1 MEKLMKRLL
10 LLLCLLLASP
20 AYASNDDIV
29 VTARRVVERQADT
42 PVFVKYYSGTELEQ
56 NNTVQLEDVFG
67 ISTRSNASAGDALLF
82 SMRGQAQPDLAS
94 TVDLSVGVYIDGAY
108 AARTHGQNVPLLD
121 IKNIQILRG
130 PQGTFFGRNTTGG
143 AVLIESNDPTIGE
156 NYSTLTANYS
166 RFNEF
171 NGSGVINN
179 TLSDNIAIRVALQRI
194 SRESVSLDQV
204 GSKFPRKDIWNG
216 RIKLR
221 HDTGA
226 IVNTLSAEHYYNRG
240 LSDQRFLVY
249 AFSAAGPL
257 TTSNAINEDARI
269 NTNVQHYTLN
279 SEIGEN
285 VKFTG
290 GYRRVKSLNMTDY
303 DGLPAKIHHVNIDV
317 DIDQYTAEL
326 IYTGTGLYDKLNY
339 TFGANYF
346 NESGRDFTS
355 VKLLNDAI
363 IVNFDG
369 RLNNESYGVFG
380 NATYHFTDKLS
391 TDASIRYT
399 HDKKYL
405 ITPLVENTIN
415 DNNVTWS
422 AGLNYQFVEEN
433 LVFAKVSTGFKSG
446 GLQLRAISSN
456 DKPFAAETMI
466 EYEIGFKGSYHDTL
480 NYVVSGFYNKV
491 KDGQVFSVYTGPR
504 GPYSLITNATEIRNY
519 GIEAEIDAKITD
531 KFTAK
536 FSGAWTDPKYLA
548 YIDPS
553 SGADLR
559 SNRFNT
565 VIEKQFAISGIY
577 SSGSYLLRA
586 DYIWQDE
593 TPTNAISLATA
604 TKKYGLI
611 NGAKIVEETTIQKR
625 GLLNL
630 YADYNVT
637 DKVKLIV
644 WGKNVLNER
653 FKKDSILIEGFTL
666 SAAMNEPATYGI
678 GISTK
683 F

>member
-1 MEKLMKRLL
+1 MKRVL

-20 AYASNDDIV
+20 AYASDGDII
-29 VTARRVVERQADT
+29 VTARRVIERQTDT

-56 NNTVQLEDVFG
+56 SNAVQLEDVFG
-67 ISTRSNASAGDALLF
+67 FSTRSNVSAGDALLF

-94 TVDLSVGVYIDGAY
+94 TVDLSVGVYIDGVY

-143 AVLIESNDPTIGE
+143 AVLIEYNNPVIGE

-166 RFNEF
+166 RFDEF
-171 NGSGVINN
+171 NGIGVVNS
-179 TLSDNIAIRVALQRI
+179 TLSDNVAVRVALQRI

-221 HDTGA
+221 HDTGT

-249 AFSAAGPL
+249 AFPAAGPL
-257 TTSNAINEDARI
+257 TTSNVINEDARV
-269 NTNVQHYTLN
+269 NTDVQHYTLN
-279 SEIGEN
+279 SQIGEN

-326 IYTGTGLYDKLNY
+326 IYNGTSLYDRLNY
-339 TFGANYF
+339 TFGVNYF

-355 VKLLNDAI
+355 VKLLNDSI
-363 IVNFDG
+363 TVNFDG
-369 RLNNESYGVFG
+369 RINNESYGVFG
-380 NATYHFTDKLS
+380 NATYHLTNKLS
-391 TDASIRYT
+391 VDASARYT
-399 HDKKYL
+399 QDKKYL
-405 ITPLVENTIN
+405 ITPLVEDTIKD
-415 DNNVTWS
+415 DNITWS
-422 AGLNYQFVEEN
+422 AGVNYKFAEEN
-433 LVFAKVSTGFKSG
+433 MVFAKVSTGFKSG

-456 DKPFAAETMI
+456 DRPFAAERMI
-466 EYEIGFKGSYHDTL
+466 EYEVGIKGSYLDTL
-480 NYVVSGFYNKV
+480 NYSVSGFYNRV

-504 GPYSLITNATEIRNY
+504 GPYSLITNAAEIRNY
-519 GIEAEIDAKITD
+519 GIEAEVDAKITD

-536 FSGAWTDPKYLA
+536 FSGAWTDPKYLK
-548 YIDPS
+548 YTDPS

-565 VIEKQFAISGIY
+565 VIEKQFAVSGIY
-577 SSGSYLLRA
+577 SSGPYLIRA
-586 DYIWQDE
+586 DYVWQDE

-604 TKKYGLI
+604 TSRYGLI
-611 NGAKIVEETTIQKR
+611 NGTKIVEETTIQKR

-630 YADYNVT
+630 YADYRVT
-637 DKVKLIV
+637 DKVKLIA
-644 WGKNVLNER
+644 WGRNVLNER

-666 SAAMNEPATYGI
+666 SAAMNEPATYGV
-678 GISTK
+678 GMNIS